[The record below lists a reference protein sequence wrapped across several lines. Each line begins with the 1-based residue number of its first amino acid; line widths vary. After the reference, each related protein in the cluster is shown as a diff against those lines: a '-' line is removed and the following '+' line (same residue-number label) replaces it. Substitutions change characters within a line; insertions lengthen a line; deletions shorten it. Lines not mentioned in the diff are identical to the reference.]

1 MMRFWRGGEQGTER
15 VAKLQS
21 GKKGE
26 KLGFPPEVEREDRG
40 AQRVEATR
48 WQKVGI
54 SGDQGTRRRP
64 AP

>member
-1 MMRFWRGGEQGTER
+1 MGCEAQRG

-26 KLGFPPEVEREDRG
+26 KFGFPPDVEREDRG

-54 SGDQGTRRRP
+54 SGDKGTMRRP